1 MLSRKVENLRN
12 SVFGLFYVMTE
23 RRHGESKGSKR
34 KLLFTS
40 ILLLLDAGQVFKALV
55 IPQFGW
61 SLQSTSFSNKFDFV
75 GAIIDA
81 FPPLPY
87 TSVVVCLISIILVVL
102 AVLDTLLVMRLF
114 QKGDTS
120 RIWPVKI
127 LRFLVATMITTFYI
141 SILRFL
147 LLPLNCT
154 SALNTVNQA
163 LSGRADATCDPWSPQ
178 AAGLSAVGLALAA
191 AFALFS
197 LAATFFSFEVDPTGQ
212 HPGAQWTGRLE
223 MTWSSARTLAVLL
236 PFLQAA
242 ITPIVTILL
251 IGLHVVVLLYLHL
264 QMLPFHHHDFN
275 CLRGGVY
282 LSLLWLTFSSI
293 LVLARTYTSPSAE
306 WALIA
311 LTPFFFA
318 AGMLMVERKKRYIM
332 RHLQQLRAEMDD
344 PESRLDYD
352 SGRGGFMLARSS
364 AALGSTGPMVSFGQE
379 RAAGHARR
387 GFSDGDS
394 SDSGGR
400 SEPQQENAGDADGG
414 SVGWRSV
421 IRSDRR
427 SDYRVPRTVISQ
439 KSSNWHSFGN
449 QALGGVDSLRSNSR
463 DRGRFFGRPSSRAFH
478 SASESI
484 VAVRTLLHEK
494 DSRDIPFLA
503 NLLERSL
510 KDFPDCKE
518 LVILHVLFLRF
529 VFGNPQ
535 AAAWHER
542 LAKVGCN
549 EFPLDLRYVL
559 YAVERRAFQ
568 DNARMSVGKEGLS
581 AINLMEFSS
590 RTSLARRNHKMC
602 IVLLKKLWKTALKFK
617 EQASNAS
624 AKSLI
629 EGLYSVISLIFETT
643 SMYEELVHKFPGSTS
658 LRHDYAHFLDSVLND
673 PPRAEHEHRAAAVME
688 AGSSR
693 TEEEKFDP
701 INTVAISTTSGTLSY
716 RSIQRLYVLSWANRV
731 MSEPERYLRVLH
743 WTVLGLVTVLLLVAV
758 SGFIVLE
765 IYLVSTGMEQ
775 RLGFLEQAKGLRVDI
790 FRSCYELRSIYL
802 AACGLEANATSK
814 AALNSAI
821 GNLTQISD
829 SFRKMHNYNYIT
841 FPHISSS
848 DFFVRE
854 SLAELK
860 VLPGSTEQTE
870 VNTSFLTLGVEWSDS
885 SIDATRIG
893 PADLCNH
900 DFRINAG
907 MSDGKQAVVFIFSNL
922 DVIFAGLRMFLDIIM
937 SEIRYIQTL
946 TNNVTYTLLCVETV
960 MLLGISIVVL
970 RRIRTTFPHCQVG
983 LAGGHLTHGIDTAT
997 VQKFIRYYVRIQRR
1011 LEQLEYDHSDLFQ
1024 MQAHDSQTESKDED
1038 GEEEEEPC
1046 EDDGNLEPD
1055 EGGDAEMANVPREAA
1070 RPLALP
1076 AHLHPLDYAPSSLH
1090 SPPGTDCFNTSLASQ
1105 SPSPIRSSIRT
1116 RKPSVKSSLACGSEQ
1131 FRAGFGP
1138 GFGLGNFSQVLEPAG
1153 QQGTSQVLP
1162 LTSANLSKH
1171 ISRLQAPSRLTL
1183 AGASSGFA
1191 AEAANASG
1199 AGRTRICSPRK
1210 AQPSVHRHSR
1220 LSASP
1225 HMAPAEKA
1233 SELHVPASR
1242 AGCDDENQ
1250 PPLRDADPAQKRTPK
1265 DELAGPSLTMSDRS
1279 SGRPSAENGHGSK
1292 PSILRLRLPR
1302 MEGDAWDFEPPSCDR
1317 AFVSARTRA
1326 SALNSG
1332 GGADRESVLEEGSS
1346 DARSSHSSQIIMDRR
1361 PQRTEFT
1368 PRAQSFERQG
1378 EDLLPSERRPVDRCS
1393 EPSPGA
1399 RALET
1404 EANPRAQAENRA
1416 TSVRPYNPESMD
1428 FLRING
1434 CSRRTQDAEVSRHS
1448 RNNLQVPAPAILV
1461 GVKAGDEPPAGALYQ
1476 PPPQPKRRSLH
1487 DSPPVTSSAR
1497 GSHSGEGPISLPRVA
1512 NGSAERPRPPPKP
1525 LNGEQRSSRALGGG
1539 SVKLDPSQA
1548 LDKAIRDNM
1557 AWCFRPLR
1565 YQCIL
1570 LIALG
1575 LCVCVWVVPS
1585 MLVPDLINAV
1595 TLLRQVPPAQ

>member
-1 MLSRKVENLRN
+1 
-12 SVFGLFYVMTE
+12 
-23 RRHGESKGSKR
+23 
-34 KLLFTS
+34 
-40 ILLLLDAGQVFKALV
+40 
-55 IPQFGW
+55 
-61 SLQSTSFSNKFDFV
+61 
-75 GAIIDA
+75 
-81 FPPLPY
+81 
-87 TSVVVCLISIILVVL
+87 
-102 AVLDTLLVMRLF
+102 
-114 QKGDTS
+114 
-120 RIWPVKI
+120 
-127 LRFLVATMITTFYI
+127 
-141 SILRFL
+141 
-147 LLPLNCT
+147 
-154 SALNTVNQA
+154 
-163 LSGRADATCDPWSPQ
+163 
-178 AAGLSAVGLALAA
+178 
-191 AFALFS
+191 
-197 LAATFFSFEVDPTGQ
+197 
-212 HPGAQWTGRLE
+212 
-223 MTWSSARTLAVLL
+223 
-236 PFLQAA
+236 
-242 ITPIVTILL
+242 
-251 IGLHVVVLLYLHL
+251 
-264 QMLPFHHHDFN
+264 
-275 CLRGGVY
+275 
-282 LSLLWLTFSSI
+282 
-293 LVLARTYTSPSAE
+293 
-306 WALIA
+306 
-311 LTPFFFA
+311 
-318 AGMLMVERKKRYIM
+318 
-332 RHLQQLRAEMDD
+332 
-344 PESRLDYD
+344 
-352 SGRGGFMLARSS
+352 
-364 AALGSTGPMVSFGQE
+364 
-379 RAAGHARR
+379 
-387 GFSDGDS
+387 
-394 SDSGGR
+394 
-400 SEPQQENAGDADGG
+400 
-414 SVGWRSV
+414 
-421 IRSDRR
+421 
-427 SDYRVPRTVISQ
+427 
-439 KSSNWHSFGN
+439 
-449 QALGGVDSLRSNSR
+449 
-463 DRGRFFGRPSSRAFH
+463 
-478 SASESI
+478 
-484 VAVRTLLHEK
+484 
-494 DSRDIPFLA
+494 
-503 NLLERSL
+503 
-510 KDFPDCKE
+510 
-518 LVILHVLFLRF
+518 
-529 VFGNPQ
+529 
-535 AAAWHER
+535 
-542 LAKVGCN
+542 
-549 EFPLDLRYVL
+549 
-559 YAVERRAFQ
+559 
-568 DNARMSVGKEGLS
+568 MSVGKEGLS

-1548 LDKAIRDNM
+1548 LDKVRKCFILDFSKYEDDTILPSGNSRQYGVVFPALAVSVYPAHRAGSVRLRLGRTFNACPRPHQRRDSSAPVPVRSGLRSRIHVQRSGTGAQRRPVPHDPIGYPGQPSPSEIKLLPGDAVVQAGRRGGAHGRRLHHVVQHDGLPGWNVREWVPVEVERVGLLAPRRITGGLVGLHSRNRASSWLHRIFIAFSKPLHTQICIRTKSTRVR
-1557 AWCFRPLR
+1557 ASTLTHVYPLPKQPPSPR
-1565 YQCIL
+1565 ENPISPQSASHGLNNL
-1570 LIALG
+1570 LLTFYNSLDLVESRFGGADPPLG
-1575 LCVCVWVVPS
+1575 GIDDSSNFSWVFTSPARTRFLHS
-1585 MLVPDLINAV
+1585 DAAV
-1595 TLLRQVPPAQ
+1595 GRVLWVSKTPPMSVSR